1 VTRLQPDQ
9 GSSRALS
16 NSGAV
21 DQLDAMLTTN
31 VTTLL
36 KDRGG

>member
-1 VTRLQPDQ
+1 
-9 GSSRALS
+9 LS

-36 KDRGG
+36 KDPGLLT